1 MDPLLLS
8 VARDYVGAIDTI
20 ERLLREG
27 RTAEARE
34 WEHYRVALNGE
45 LMRALDRTGIAYRDR
60 HHATRIA
67 ADIVRYFGR
76 GD

>member
-1 MDPLLLS
+1 VDPLLLS
-8 VARDYVGAIDTI
+8 VAKDYVRAIETI

-34 WEHYRVALNGE
+34 WEHYWVALHGE
-45 LMRALDRTGIAYRDR
+45 LMRALDRAGITYQDR

-67 ADIVRYFGR
+67 ADIVRYFGE